1 VSAVLIMQGLVVLLF
16 VVHHKALGPSLQTQ
30 LVSKWQIFRW
40 MNHLYLVCC
49 SVTPTDNRLRTAAS
63 DPGFVSYRL
72 SPA

>member
-1 VSAVLIMQGLVVLLF
+1 VSAVFIMQGLIVLLF
-16 VVHHKALGPSLQTQ
+16 VVRHKAPSPSLQTQ

-49 SVTPTDNRLRTAAS
+49 SVTPTNNRLRTAAS
-63 DPGFVSYRL
+63 DPGFASHRL